1 MLVISDS
8 PKKKKK
14 KIKKRRQMF
23 LDSFYLE
30 KYWI

>member
-1 MLVISDS
+1 MLLISDS
-8 PKKKKK
+8 QKKKKD
-14 KIKKRRQMF
+14 IKKRRQMF